1 MAGILFAYKNR
12 ASGYYIGHCLGIR
25 AAICQSKFIFLS
37 GDVLICR
44 SQSLQERLFLTHKH
58 RREDIAVFYRAAG
71 SLGKL
76 AESIQYFIAGGV
88 VGGTAVDVHKTL
100 AAFCFKDGYAEN
112 ISVNIFS
119 AVIFRAAV

>member
-1 MAGILFAYKNR
+1 MQKPEPARKAFPYSQTPQG
-12 ASGYYIGHCLGIR
+12 GYCSL
-25 AAICQSKFIFLS
+25 LS
-37 GDVLICR
+37 CR
-44 SQSLQERLFLTHKH
+44 
-58 RREDIAVFYRAAG
+58 G

-76 AESIQYFIAGGV
+76 AESIQYFIAGGA

-100 AAFCFKDGYAEN
+100 AAFCSKDGYAEN